1 MASTHPDRCPHCG
14 EQLAGRTER
23 FQEARLSVL
32 MPAYNERAT
41 LRDILERVEEIDIPK
56 EIVIV
61 DDGSTDGTRD
71 LLEKIARETEDR
83 APFDNN
89 LRVFLQDEN
98 RGKGAALR
106 RAVREARGDVLIV
119 QDADMEYD
127 PQDYRQL
134 LRPILT
140 DRADVVYGSRFMGGE
155 AHRVLYFWHYV
166 GNKLITL
173 LSNMFTNLNL
183 SDIETCYKV
192 FRAEVIKD
200 LPLEQD
206 GFGFEVE
213 VTSKI
218 AKRDYRVYEVGI
230 SYFGRTYEEGK
241 KITWRDGLRALY
253 LIGRY
258 H

>member
-1 MASTHPDRCPHCG
+1 
-14 EQLAGRTER
+14 
-23 FQEARLSVL
+23 
-32 MPAYNERAT
+32 
-41 LRDILERVEEIDIPK
+41 
-56 EIVIV
+56 
-61 DDGSTDGTRD
+61 
-71 LLEKIARETEDR
+71 
-83 APFDNN
+83 
-89 LRVFLQDEN
+89 VFLQDEN

-127 PQDYRQL
+127 PQDYWQL

-192 FRAEVIKD
+192 FRAEVLKD